1 MAFDF
6 TTSTE
11 EAETGA
17 SLEIP
22 VSMASS
28 KPVRAT
34 QKDPVLKTKLGKEKK
49 KSGLSHEDTRQ
60 FSAHRIVTTGI
71 KLSYENFLALPSIA
85 SNYCLLQIRSGRE
98 TAVSVL
104 SF

>member
-17 SLEIP
+17 SLEIL

-28 KPVRAT
+28 KPVRVT
-34 QKDPVLKTKLGKEKK
+34 QKDPVLKTKLGKKK
-49 KSGLSHEDTRQ
+49 KSGLSHEDTRR

-71 KLSYENFLALPSIA
+71 ELSYENLLALPSIA

>member
-17 SLEIP
+17 SLEIL

-34 QKDPVLKTKLGKEKK
+34 QRDPVLKTKLGKKK
-49 KSGLSHEDTRQ
+49 KSRLSHEDTRR

-71 KLSYENFLALPSIA
+71 ELSYENLLALPSIA

>member
-11 EAETGA
+11 EARQSYTER
-17 SLEIP
+17 P
-22 VSMASS
+22 C
-28 KPVRAT
+28 
-34 QKDPVLKTKLGKEKK
+34 LKNKIRKEKK
-49 KSGLSHEDTRQ
+49 KSGLSHEDTRR

-71 KLSYENFLALPSIA
+71 ELSYENLLALPSIA